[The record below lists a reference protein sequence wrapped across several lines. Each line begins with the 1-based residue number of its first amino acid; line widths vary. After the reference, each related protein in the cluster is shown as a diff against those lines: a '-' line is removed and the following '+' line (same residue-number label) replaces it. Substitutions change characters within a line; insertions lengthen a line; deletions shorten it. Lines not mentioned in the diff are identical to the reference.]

1 MWGSR
6 SAFASVGLRAA
17 EGLALLVAVSIALVL
32 PGQLETSGPPKPA
45 TSPLHRLTPSTITVA
60 ASPSPAQP
68 RKRQRLGVSHRPP
81 GRVSKAPAAAARV
94 SGRPDHHNTGT
105 NPAAGPT
112 EPGRTAPPAQTPPT
126 PAVTAPAPSS
136 PTASPPPPT
145 TTTPP
150 ATAGAGPS
158 NPVPTEPQASTPT
171 DRPGWGHGDTNHPH
185 TGPPGQP
192 PPTTTVQ
199 VVDVETQAQ
208 PGNGQ
213 NAADDSPARRGR
225 G

>member
-68 RKRQRLGVSHRPP
+68 RKQRLAVSHRPP
-81 GRVSKAPAAAARV
+81 GRVSQAPAAAALV

-112 EPGRTAPPAQTPPT
+112 EPGTAAPPAQTHPT
-126 PAVTAPAPSS
+126 PPVTAPAPSS
-136 PTASPPPPT
+136 PTASPPPT

-150 ATAGAGPS
+150 TTAGAGPS
-158 NPVPTEPQASTPT
+158 NPVPPEPQASTPT

-199 VVDVETQAQ
+199 AGDVETQAQ